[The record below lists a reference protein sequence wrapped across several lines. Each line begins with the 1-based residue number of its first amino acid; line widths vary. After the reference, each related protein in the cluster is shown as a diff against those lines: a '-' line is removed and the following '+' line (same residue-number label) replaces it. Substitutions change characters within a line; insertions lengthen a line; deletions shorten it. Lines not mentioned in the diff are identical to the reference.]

1 MSTMANG
8 WIREGQHIQAAYL
21 AEYIVTGTVLE
32 SRVKYGGKVQHTLKL
47 DQPLILRWR
56 SEPTDRL
63 LIDEEH
69 IQEVLSTDLSRKIE
83 ALRV

>member
-1 MSTMANG
+1 MSG

-32 SRVKYGGKVQHTLKL
+32 SRVKYGGKVQHTLRL
-47 DQPLILRWR
+47 DQPLSLRWR

-69 IQEVLSTDLSRKIE
+69 IQEVLSSPLSRKIE
-83 ALRV
+83 ALRAK